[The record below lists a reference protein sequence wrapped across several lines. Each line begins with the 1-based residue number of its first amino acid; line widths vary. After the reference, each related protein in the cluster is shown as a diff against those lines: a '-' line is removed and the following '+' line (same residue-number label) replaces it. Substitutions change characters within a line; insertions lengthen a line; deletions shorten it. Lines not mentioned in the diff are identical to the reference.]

1 MARTSA
7 VNVPFLERVSR

>member
-7 VNVPFLERVSR
+7 VNMPFLERVSR